1 MKKIINTLYII
12 AFAIGCSEDQSVTTS
27 DLIKA
32 NNLNGLKTQKE
43 VKLKILNALKAEL
56 NQINDA
62 ILNLDPS
69 EKLALI
75 STFKVK
81 TENFDHYV
89 EIQANIKTRQNVLLY
104 PEYTGTLKKIY
115 VEEGQ
120 EVKKGKLLAQID
132 DAGLKN
138 QLEQLQIQTA
148 LSKTTFERTQRLW
161 DQNIGAE
168 MQLLQ
173 AKATYESQLKSLAQL
188 KKQLQRTQILAP
200 FSGTIDE
207 IVANTGTN
215 LLPGQTPVMRIVDLK
230 KMYTEAS
237 VPERYLSQ
245 IKKGTTATVKIP
257 MLDREYPTTVRQ
269 TGNFINPNNRSFRVE
284 TPLPNPDEMIKPNL
298 SCKLK
303 INDYSNPEA
312 LMIPLRII
320 KENAVGKK
328 YIFKLTPD
336 GKDQVY
342 RTKQVFIKLGK
353 KSDLCHHGP
362 LFLFRYPFLQ
372 SYASRKFP
380 RDKRHP
386 NICLCSIS
394 WKYRRGH

>member
-1 MKKIINTLYII
+1 MKKIIYTLNII
-12 AFAIGCSEDQSVTTS
+12 ALAIGCSGDQSVTTS
-27 DLIKA
+27 DLIRAKD
-32 NNLNGLKTQKE
+32 LNGLKTQKE
-43 VKLKILNALKAEL
+43 EKLKFLNALKAEL
-56 NQINDA
+56 NQINAA
-62 ILNLDPS
+62 ILNLDTS

-81 TENFDHYV
+81 PENFDHYI

-138 QLEQLQIQTA
+138 QLEQLQIQAA
-148 LSKTTFERTQRLW
+148 LSKTTYERTQRLW

-173 AKATYESQLKSLAQL
+173 AKATYESQLKSIAQL
-188 KKQLQRTQILAP
+188 KKQLQRTRILAP

-207 IVANTGTN
+207 IVANTGAN

-257 MLDREYPTTVRQ
+257 MLDREYSTTVRQ

-284 TPLPNPDEMIKPNL
+284 TPLSNPDEMIKPNL

-320 KENAVGKK
+320 KENAIGKK

-342 RTKQVFIKLGK
+342 RTEQVFVKLGK
-353 KSDLCHHGP
+353 KSTDKVEILEGIQAGDLLVDEGATIVENNQ
-362 LFLFRYPFLQ
+362 RV
-372 SYASRKFP
+372 K
-380 RDKRHP
+380 
-386 NICLCSIS
+386 NIQ
-394 WKYRRGH
+394 

>member
-1 MKKIINTLYII
+1 MKIIIHTLYII
-12 AFAIGCSEDQSVTTS
+12 TFAISCSGDRSITTS

-32 NNLNGLKTQKE
+32 KDLNGLKTQKE
-43 VKLKILNALKAEL
+43 QKLKILNALKAEL

-62 ILNLDPS
+62 ISDLDPS

-75 STFKVK
+75 SMFEVK
-81 TENFDHYV
+81 PENFDHYV
-89 EIQANIKTRQNVLLY
+89 EIQANVKTRQNVLLY
-104 PEYTGTLKKIY
+104 PEYSGTLKKIY

-148 LSKTTFERTQRLW
+148 LSKTTYERTQRLW

-168 MQLLQ
+168 MQLLK
-173 AKATYESQLKSLAQL
+173 AKAAYESQLKTIAQL

-200 FSGTIDE
+200 FSGVIDE
-207 IVANTGTN
+207 IVANTGAN
-215 LLPGQTPVMRIVDLK
+215 LLPGQTPVMRIVNLK

-269 TGNFINPNNRSFRVE
+269 IGNFINPNNRSFRVE
-284 TPLPNPDEMIKPNL
+284 APLPNPDEMIKPNL

-303 INDYSNPEA
+303 IKDYSNPEA

-328 YIFKLTPD
+328 YIFKLNPD

-342 RTKQVFIKLGK
+342 RTEQTFIQLGK
-353 KSDLCHHGP
+353 NSIDKVEVLVGIQSGDLLVDEGATIVENNQ
-362 LFLFRYPFLQ
+362 RV
-372 SYASRKFP
+372 K
-380 RDKRHP
+380 
-386 NICLCSIS
+386 NIQ
-394 WKYRRGH
+394 

>member
-1 MKKIINTLYII
+1 MKKIICTLYVI
-12 AFAIGCSEDQSVTTS
+12 ALAIGCSGNQSVTTS
-27 DLIKA
+27 DLIRAKD
-32 NNLNGLKTQKE
+32 LNGLKTQKE
-43 VKLKILNALKAEL
+43 EKLKFLNALKAEL
-56 NQINDA
+56 NQINAA

-81 TENFDHYV
+81 PENFDHYI

-138 QLEQLQIQTA
+138 QLEQLQIQAA
-148 LSKTTFERTQRLW
+148 LSKTTYERTQRLW

-173 AKATYESQLKSLAQL
+173 AKATYESQLKSIAQL
-188 KKQLQRTQILAP
+188 KKQLQRTRILAP

-207 IVANTGTN
+207 IVANTGAN

-320 KENAVGKK
+320 KENAIGKK

-342 RTKQVFIKLGK
+342 RTEQVFVKLGK
-353 KSDLCHHGP
+353 KSTDKVEILEGIQAGDLLVNEGATIVENNQ
-362 LFLFRYPFLQ
+362 RV
-372 SYASRKFP
+372 K
-380 RDKRHP
+380 
-386 NICLCSIS
+386 NIQ
-394 WKYRRGH
+394 

>member
-1 MKKIINTLYII
+1 MKKILHKLYII
-12 AFAIGCSEDQSVTTS
+12 ALAIGCSGDQSLTTS
-27 DLIKA
+27 DLIRAKD
-32 NNLNGLKTQKE
+32 LNGLKTQKE
-43 VKLKILNALKAEL
+43 EKLKYLNALKAEL
-56 NQINDA
+56 NQINAA

-81 TENFDHYV
+81 LENFDHYI

-138 QLEQLQIQTA
+138 QLEQLQIQAA
-148 LSKTTFERTQRLW
+148 LSKTTYERTQRLW

-168 MQLLQ
+168 IQLLQ
-173 AKATYESQLKSLAQL
+173 AKATYESQLKSIAQL
-188 KKQLQRTQILAP
+188 KKQLQRTRILAP
-200 FSGTIDE
+200 FSGIIDE
-207 IVANTGTN
+207 IVANNGAN
-215 LLPGQTPVMRIVDLK
+215 LLPGQTPVLRIVNLK

-257 MLDREYPTTVRQ
+257 MLGREYPTTVRQ

-298 SCKLK
+298 SCILK

-342 RTKQVFIKLGK
+342 RTEQVFVKLGK
-353 KSDLCHHGP
+353 KSADKVEILEGIQTGDLLVDEGATIVENNQ
-362 LFLFRYPFLQ
+362 RV
-372 SYASRKFP
+372 K
-380 RDKRHP
+380 
-386 NICLCSIS
+386 NIQ
-394 WKYRRGH
+394 

>member
-1 MKKIINTLYII
+1 MKKIIYTLNII
-12 AFAIGCSEDQSVTTS
+12 ALAIGCSGDQSVTTS
-27 DLIKA
+27 DLIRAKD
-32 NNLNGLKTQKE
+32 LNGLKTQKE
-43 VKLKILNALKAEL
+43 EKLKFLNALKAEL
-56 NQINDA
+56 NQINAA
-62 ILNLDPS
+62 ILNLDTS

-81 TENFDHYV
+81 PENFDHFI

-138 QLEQLQIQTA
+138 QLEQLQIQAA
-148 LSKTTFERTQRLW
+148 LSKTTYERTQRLW

-168 MQLLQ
+168 MKLLQ
-173 AKATYESQLKSLAQL
+173 AKATYESQLKSIAQL
-188 KKQLQRTQILAP
+188 KKQLKRTRILAP

-207 IVANTGTN
+207 IVANTGAN

-257 MLDREYPTTVRQ
+257 MLDREYSTTVRQ

-284 TPLPNPDEMIKPNL
+284 TPLSNPDEMIKPNL

-320 KENAVGKK
+320 KENAIGKK

-342 RTKQVFIKLGK
+342 RTEQVFVKLGK
-353 KSDLCHHGP
+353 KSTDKVEILEGIQAGDLLVDEGATIVENNQ
-362 LFLFRYPFLQ
+362 RV
-372 SYASRKFP
+372 K
-380 RDKRHP
+380 
-386 NICLCSIS
+386 NIQ
-394 WKYRRGH
+394 

>member
-1 MKKIINTLYII
+1 MKKIISTLNI
-12 AFAIGCSEDQSVTTS
+12 FALAISCSGDQSVTTS
-27 DLIKA
+27 DLIRAKD
-32 NNLNGLKTQKE
+32 LNGLKTQKE
-43 VKLKILNALKAEL
+43 EKLKFLNALKAEL
-56 NQINDA
+56 NQINAA

-81 TENFDHYV
+81 PENFDHYI

-138 QLEQLQIQTA
+138 QLEQLQIQAA
-148 LSKTTFERTQRLW
+148 LSKTTYERTQRLW

-173 AKATYESQLKSLAQL
+173 AKATYESQLKSIAQL
-188 KKQLQRTQILAP
+188 KKQLQRTRILAP

-207 IVANTGTN
+207 IVANTGAN

-320 KENAVGKK
+320 KENAIGKK

-342 RTKQVFIKLGK
+342 RTEQVFVKLGK
-353 KSDLCHHGP
+353 KSADKVEILEGIQAGDLLVDEGATIVENNQ
-362 LFLFRYPFLQ
+362 RV
-372 SYASRKFP
+372 K
-380 RDKRHP
+380 
-386 NICLCSIS
+386 NIQ
-394 WKYRRGH
+394 

>member
-1 MKKIINTLYII
+1 MKKIIHNLYII
-12 AFAIGCSEDQSVTTS
+12 AFAIGCSGDQSVTTS

-32 NNLNGLKTQKE
+32 KDLNGLKTQKE
-43 VKLKILNALKAEL
+43 EKLKILNALKAEL

-62 ILNLDPS
+62 ISDLDPS

-75 STFKVK
+75 SMFEVK
-81 TENFDHYV
+81 PENFDHYV
-89 EIQANIKTRQNVLLY
+89 EIQANIKTRQNILLY

-138 QLEQLQIQTA
+138 QLEQLQIQAA
-148 LSKTTFERTQRLW
+148 LSKTIYERTQRLW

-168 MQLLQ
+168 IQLLQ
-173 AKATYESQLKSLAQL
+173 AKATYESQLKSIAQL
-188 KKQLQRTQILAP
+188 KKQLQRTRILAP
-200 FSGTIDE
+200 FPGTIDE
-207 IVANTGTN
+207 IVANTGAN
-215 LLPGQTPVMRIVDLK
+215 LLPGQTPVMRIVNLK

-257 MLDREYPTTVRQ
+257 MLDREFPTTVRQ

-298 SCKLK
+298 SCRLK

-328 YIFKLTPD
+328 YIFKLNPD

-342 RTKQVFIKLGK
+342 RTEQVFVKLGK
-353 KSDLCHHGP
+353 KSTDKVEILEGIQAGDLLVNEGATIVENNQ
-362 LFLFRYPFLQ
+362 RV
-372 SYASRKFP
+372 K
-380 RDKRHP
+380 
-386 NICLCSIS
+386 NIQ
-394 WKYRRGH
+394 

>member
-1 MKKIINTLYII
+1 MKKIIHTLYII
-12 AFAIGCSEDQSVTTS
+12 TFAVGCSGDRSISTS
-27 DLIKA
+27 DLIRAKD
-32 NNLNGLKTQKE
+32 LNGLKTQKE
-43 VKLKILNALKAEL
+43 QKLKMLNTLKAEL

-62 ILNLDPS
+62 ISDLDPS

-75 STFKVK
+75 SIFEVK
-81 TENFDHYV
+81 PENFDHYV

-104 PEYTGTLKKIY
+104 PEYSGTLKKIY

-148 LSKTTFERTQRLW
+148 LSKTTYERTQRLW

-173 AKATYESQLKSLAQL
+173 AKATYESQLKSIAQL
-188 KKQLQRTQILAP
+188 KKQLQRTRILAP

-207 IVANTGTN
+207 IVANTGAN
-215 LLPGQTPVMRIVDLK
+215 LLPGQTPVLRIVNLK

-257 MLDREYPTTVRQ
+257 MLGREYPTTVRQ

-298 SCKLK
+298 SCSLK

-320 KENAVGKK
+320 KENAIGKK

-342 RTKQVFIKLGK
+342 RTKQVFVKLGK
-353 KSDLCHHGP
+353 KSTDKVEILEGIQAGDLLVDEGATIVENNQ
-362 LFLFRYPFLQ
+362 RV
-372 SYASRKFP
+372 K
-380 RDKRHP
+380 
-386 NICLCSIS
+386 NIQ
-394 WKYRRGH
+394 

>member
-1 MKKIINTLYII
+1 MKKILHKLYII
-12 AFAIGCSEDQSVTTS
+12 ALAIGCSGDQSLTTS
-27 DLIKA
+27 DLIRAKD
-32 NNLNGLKTQKE
+32 LNGLKTQKE
-43 VKLKILNALKAEL
+43 EKLKYLNALKAEL
-56 NQINDA
+56 NQINAA

-81 TENFDHYV
+81 LENFDHYI

-138 QLEQLQIQTA
+138 QLEQLQIQAA
-148 LSKTTFERTQRLW
+148 LSKTTYERTQRLW

-168 MQLLQ
+168 IQLLQ
-173 AKATYESQLKSLAQL
+173 AKATYESQLKSIAQL
-188 KKQLQRTQILAP
+188 KKQLQRTRILAP
-200 FSGTIDE
+200 FSGIIDE
-207 IVANTGTN
+207 IVANNGAN
-215 LLPGQTPVMRIVDLK
+215 LLPGQTPVLRIVNLK

-257 MLDREYPTTVRQ
+257 MLGREYPTTVRQ

-298 SCKLK
+298 SCILK

-320 KENAVGKK
+320 KQNAVGKK

-342 RTKQVFIKLGK
+342 RTEQVFVKLGK
-353 KSDLCHHGP
+353 KSADKVEILEGIQTGDLLVDEGATIVENNQ
-362 LFLFRYPFLQ
+362 RV
-372 SYASRKFP
+372 K
-380 RDKRHP
+380 
-386 NICLCSIS
+386 NIQ
-394 WKYRRGH
+394 

>member
-1 MKKIINTLYII
+1 MKKIIHTLYII
-12 AFAIGCSEDQSVTTS
+12 AFAIGCSGDQSVSTS
-27 DLIKA
+27 DLIRAKD
-32 NNLNGLKTQKE
+32 LNGLKTQKE
-43 VKLKILNALKAEL
+43 QKLKILSSLKAEL
-56 NQINDA
+56 NQINEA
-62 ILNLDPS
+62 ILDLDTS
-69 EKLALI
+69 EKLVLI
-75 STFKVK
+75 SIFEVK
-81 TENFDHYV
+81 PENFDHYV

-148 LSKTTFERTQRLW
+148 LLKTTYERTQRLW

-173 AKATYESQLKSLAQL
+173 AKASYESQLKTIAQL
-188 KKQLQRTQILAP
+188 KKQLQRTKILAP

-207 IVANTGTN
+207 IFANTGAN
-215 LLPGQTPVMRIVDLK
+215 LLPGQTPVMRIVNLK

-245 IKKGTTATVKIP
+245 IKKGTTAMVKIP
-257 MLDREYPTTVRQ
+257 MLDREYATTVRQ

-284 TPLPNPDEMIKPNL
+284 TPLPNSDEMIKPNL

-328 YIFKLTPD
+328 YIFKLNPD

-342 RTKQVFIKLGK
+342 RTEQVFVKLGK
-353 KSDLCHHGP
+353 KSIDKVEILDGIQAGDLLVDEGTIIVENNQ
-362 LFLFRYPFLQ
+362 RV
-372 SYASRKFP
+372 K
-380 RDKRHP
+380 
-386 NICLCSIS
+386 NIQ
-394 WKYRRGH
+394 

>member
-1 MKKIINTLYII
+1 MKKIIQPLYII
-12 AFAIGCSEDQSVTTS
+12 AFAIGCSGDQSVTTS
-27 DLIKA
+27 DLIRAKD
-32 NNLNGLKTQKE
+32 LNGLKTHKE
-43 VKLKILNALKAEL
+43 QKLKILNTLKAEL

-62 ILNLDPS
+62 ISDLDPS

-75 STFKVK
+75 SMFEVK
-81 TENFDHYV
+81 PENFDHYV
-89 EIQANIKTRQNVLLY
+89 EIQASIKTRQNVLLY

-148 LSKTTFERTQRLW
+148 LSKTTYERTQRLW

-168 MQLLQ
+168 MQLLK
-173 AKATYESQLKSLAQL
+173 AKAAYESQLKTIAQL

-200 FSGTIDE
+200 FSGVIDE
-207 IVANTGTN
+207 IVANTGAN
-215 LLPGQTPVMRIVDLK
+215 LLPGQTPVMRIVNLK

-269 TGNFINPNNRSFRVE
+269 IGNFINPNNRSFRVE

-303 INDYSNPEA
+303 IKDYSNPEA

-328 YIFKLTPD
+328 YIFKLNPD
-336 GKDQVY
+336 GKDRVY
-342 RTKQVFIKLGK
+342 RTEQTFIQLGK
-353 KSDLCHHGP
+353 NSIDKVEVLMGIQSGDLLVDEGATIVENNQ
-362 LFLFRYPFLQ
+362 RV
-372 SYASRKFP
+372 K
-380 RDKRHP
+380 
-386 NICLCSIS
+386 NIQ
-394 WKYRRGH
+394 